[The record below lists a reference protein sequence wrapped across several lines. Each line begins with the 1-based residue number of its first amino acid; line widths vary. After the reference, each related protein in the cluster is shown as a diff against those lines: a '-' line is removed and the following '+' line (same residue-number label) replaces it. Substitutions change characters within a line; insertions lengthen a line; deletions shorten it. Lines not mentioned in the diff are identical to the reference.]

1 MGSLNSVDYTVIVIY
16 FGFLVALGLY
26 LKKKASKSLEDY
38 FLGGRK
44 LPWWALGISGMA
56 SFLDITGTMI
66 IVSFLYM
73 LGPRGLFIEFRGGAV
88 LILAVM
94 MLWTGKWHRRSRC
107 ITNAEWMIYR
117 FGDGFGGQFARIVG
131 VIAAIV
137 STLGMLAYLVKGVG
151 LFLSMFFPL
160 TPLQCSLIMIG
171 IATIYTAVSGFYG
184 VVFSDIF
191 QSVIILAAVIG
202 ISAMAIL
209 KVDSAAA
216 LVSLSQEVT
225 GNSGWISSKLNW
237 FTEMPKG
244 YEMYRHLM
252 IFAMFY
258 LLRNVFFGMGLG
270 GDPKYFGARNDRE
283 CGTLTFLW
291 TWLMMFRWPMMMAFA
306 VLGLFLVKDL
316 FPDQTVLAQA
326 AELIKTHMGE
336 IDKSRWADIT
346 AGISLNPDNYP
357 QELVVGLKNLL
368 QDNWQNKLHLLSF
381 EGTVN
386 PERILPAV
394 ILFNIPT
401 GCRGLILIALLA
413 ASMSTFDSIVN
424 MTAGFFTR
432 DLYQRYMRP
441 KASNKELIYATWAFV
456 VALVAVGFLFGY
468 SVRSINDIWDWFI
481 MALGGGLLVG
491 SVLRLYWW
499 RFNGGGFAIG
509 TMIGMVGAVLV
520 RVLDIHLP
528 AEMQITI
535 LNVDLLWFIRDPR
548 GQFLLLVAI
557 GFIGSIIGTYL
568 AKPTKRKVL
577 ENFYRTTRPFGLW
590 KPLRKCL
597 PEDVYKRM
605 SKEHFYDVISLPFA
619 LTWQITIF
627 LLPMQLIVRSYNA
640 FFITLVA
647 FIISIL
653 GLYFFWYTKLPE
665 TNYETDL

>member
-1 MGSLNSVDYTVIVIY
+1 MGSLNSVDYTVILVY

-26 LKKKASKSLEDY
+26 LKKKASESLEDY
-38 FLGGRK
+38 FLAGRK

-131 VIAAIV
+131 AIAAIV

-202 ISAMAIL
+202 ISAMAIF

-225 GNSGWISSKLNW
+225 GNSGWISSKLSW

-252 IFAMFY
+252 IFTMFY
-258 LLRNVFFGMGLG
+258 LLRNIFFGMGLG

-291 TWLMMFRWPMMMAFA
+291 TSLMMFRWPMMMAFA

-316 FPDQTVLAQA
+316 FPDQTILAQS

-346 AGISLNPDNYP
+346 AGITLSPDNYP
-357 QELVVGLKNLL
+357 QELVAGLKNLL

-432 DLYQRYMRP
+432 DLYQRYLRP
-441 KASNKELIYATWAFV
+441 KASTKELIYTTWAFV

-491 SVLRLYWW
+491 SMLRLYWW

-535 LNVDLLWFIRDPR
+535 MNVDLLWFIRDPR

-568 AKPTKRKVL
+568 AKPTEQKVL

-605 SKEHFYDVISLPFA
+605 RKEHFYDVISLPFA

-640 FFITLVA
+640 FFITLVI
-647 FIISIL
+647 FTISIL
-653 GLYFFWYTKLPE
+653 GLYFLWYTKLPE

>member
-1 MGSLNSVDYTVIVIY
+1 
-16 FGFLVALGLY
+16 VA
-26 LKKKASKSLEDY
+26 
-38 FLGGRK
+38 
-44 LPWWALGISGMA
+44 
-56 SFLDITGTMI
+56 
-66 IVSFLYM
+66 
-73 LGPRGLFIEFRGGAV
+73 
-88 LILAVM
+88 
-94 MLWTGKWHRRSRC
+94 
-107 ITNAEWMIYR
+107 
-117 FGDGFGGQFARIVG
+117 G
-131 VIAAIV
+131 V
-137 STLGMLAYLVKGVG
+137 
-151 LFLSMFFPL
+151 
-160 TPLQCSLIMIG
+160 
-171 IATIYTAVSGFYG
+171 
-184 VVFSDIF
+184 
-191 QSVIILAAVIG
+191 
-202 ISAMAIL
+202 
-209 KVDSAAA
+209 
-216 LVSLSQEVT
+216 
-225 GNSGWISSKLNW
+225 
-237 FTEMPKG
+237 
-244 YEMYRHLM
+244 
-252 IFAMFY
+252 
-258 LLRNVFFGMGLG
+258 
-270 GDPKYFGARNDRE
+270 
-283 CGTLTFLW
+283 
-291 TWLMMFRWPMMMAFA
+291 
-306 VLGLFLVKDL
+306 
-316 FPDQTVLAQA
+316 
-326 AELIKTHMGE
+326 
-336 IDKSRWADIT
+336 
-346 AGISLNPDNYP
+346 
-357 QELVVGLKNLL
+357 KNLL

-432 DLYQRYMRP
+432 DLYQRYLRP
-441 KASNKELIYATWAFV
+441 KASTKELIYTTWAFV

-491 SVLRLYWW
+491 SMLRLYWW

-535 LNVDLLWFIRDPR
+535 MNVDLLWFIRDPR

-568 AKPTKRKVL
+568 AKPTEQKVL

-605 SKEHFYDVISLPFA
+605 RKEHFYDVISLPFA

-640 FFITLVA
+640 FFITLVI
-647 FIISIL
+647 FTISIL
-653 GLYFFWYTKLPE
+653 GLYFLWYTKLPE

>member
-1 MGSLNSVDYTVIVIY
+1 MGSLNSVDYTVILVY

-26 LKKKASKSLEDY
+26 LKKKASESLEDY
-38 FLGGRK
+38 FLAGRK

-131 VIAAIV
+131 AIAAIV

-202 ISAMAIL
+202 ISAMAIF

-225 GNSGWISSKLNW
+225 GNSGWISSKLSW

-252 IFAMFY
+252 IFTMFY

-291 TWLMMFRWPMMMAFA
+291 TSLMMFRWPMMMAFA

-316 FPDQTVLAQA
+316 FPDQTILAQS

-346 AGISLNPDNYP
+346 AGITLSPDNYP
-357 QELVVGLKNLL
+357 QELVAGLKNLL

-432 DLYQRYMRP
+432 DLYQRYLRP
-441 KASNKELIYATWAFV
+441 KASTKELIYTTWAFV

-491 SVLRLYWW
+491 SMLRLYWW

-535 LNVDLLWFIRDPR
+535 MNVDLLWFIRDPR

-568 AKPTKRKVL
+568 AKPTEQKVL

-605 SKEHFYDVISLPFA
+605 RKEHFYDVISLPFA

-640 FFITLVA
+640 FFITLVI
-647 FIISIL
+647 FTISIL
-653 GLYFFWYTKLPE
+653 GLYFLWYTKLPE